1 MGLKVTADLR
11 PAGHTCVYC
20 RDRGQGSNADVDLCG
35 ALQCWSLSLL
45 GAKTVTVP
53 VCVEAC
59 FIIPLQSVKKSMY
72 IKYLYH

>member
-1 MGLKVTADLR
+1 MCLLQRPSAVSEAHRAD
-11 PAGHTCVYC
+11 G
-20 RDRGQGSNADVDLCG
+20 GQGSNADVDFCG
-35 ALQCWSLSLL
+35 ALQCWSLSLI

-59 FIIPLQSVKKSMY
+59 FIIPLESVKKSMY